1 MTASPALETLS
12 SSMPSGS
19 SFPRQPAKIT
29 SSTAA
34 NAKSHTFLRISIPFQ
49 KNKAP
54 VPTHRGEDLT
64 LHGTT
69 LIIFPLGGKHLSRP
83 VTGTR
88 RSAPRGRLQSGCFAP
103 VAEGLHH
110 SPLASGSSAKLTFS
124 SRFTCVII
132 SQIQL
137 LSSIPCLWA
146 ENGIYCFRLND
157 EGRIAMNRSRSG
169 YVYIVLC
176 AVIFSTMEVM
186 LKTVHGVFAPMQI
199 TCLRFLVGG
208 ILLIPFASRS
218 MKKKNAS
225 LSRKDIGFFALSG
238 FLCVVIAMSLY
249 QMSVTYTRA
258 SIVAVIFSCNP
269 IFVTVFAHLFLHEDI
284 HRNHIIALIL
294 ELTAALIIIDP
305 IHATLD
311 PTGSV
316 LAILSAV
323 MFALYSVFGKKRTPR
338 FGGIAVTCLSF
349 LFGAGELVFILLF
362 GRTAAGASLYGAVG
376 LNLFIDVPLFENIPA
391 SAIPALLYIC
401 CINSAAGFVCHMM
414 AMEKTSAQEASLIF
428 FLKPII
434 APIFAFLFLKEEIP
448 LNMIVGIVCFLIGSL
463 CAILPGILAQRKL
476 LKAQK

>member
-1 MTASPALETLS
+1 
-12 SSMPSGS
+12 
-19 SFPRQPAKIT
+19 
-29 SSTAA
+29 
-34 NAKSHTFLRISIPFQ
+34 
-49 KNKAP
+49 
-54 VPTHRGEDLT
+54 
-64 LHGTT
+64 
-69 LIIFPLGGKHLSRP
+69 
-83 VTGTR
+83 
-88 RSAPRGRLQSGCFAP
+88 
-103 VAEGLHH
+103 
-110 SPLASGSSAKLTFS
+110 
-124 SRFTCVII
+124 
-132 SQIQL
+132 
-137 LSSIPCLWA
+137 
-146 ENGIYCFRLND
+146 
-157 EGRIAMNRSRSG
+157 MNRSRSG

-176 AVIFSTMEVM
+176 AIIFSTMEVM

-218 MKKKNAS
+218 IKKKNAS

-362 GRTAAGASLYGAVG
+362 GRSGTAVHLLHQLRGGLRLPHDGDGENVCAGGVTHFLPKAHLGADLRASFPQGG
-376 LNLFIDVPLFENIPA
+376 
-391 SAIPALLYIC
+391 
-401 CINSAAGFVCHMM
+401 NSAQYDRWHRLLPDRIAVRDPAGDPCSTQGV
-414 AMEKTSAQEASLIF
+414 ESAKISFCIFSCGRAGGAGNVVQHLRRCLSPRARKGAKKRFNPLRSKKPHGAQSSSAAHSAAAS
-428 FLKPII
+428 
-434 APIFAFLFLKEEIP
+434 
-448 LNMIVGIVCFLIGSL
+448 S
-463 CAILPGILAQRKL
+463 
-476 LKAQK
+476 